1 LRELFGVLFSGK
13 EHYMTEEARR
23 EEKKNLLLEWTETAQ
38 ELDCQKAV
46 AARMADLLSHV
57 ASKLRSEP
65 EKLIFSGDS
74 TPLQYM
80 QRELIVEAAGLD
92 VLAICGV
99 RDAIRKLLDRQR
111 DLRPRMAA
119 FNLPQS

>member
-1 LRELFGVLFSGK
+1 
-13 EHYMTEEARR
+13 MTEEARR